1 MRSSSTALRE
11 QRAARRAALAG
22 GRPIQYRL
30 PKPGAEPSL
39 IAPAVAPKAEEP
51 EELFEDYTPMVR
63 GVLRAATTLFLSQ
76 ALSAILIANYL
87 GGQLQIR
94 FYFKLFPYVAILSSR
109 DLFVS
114 ILTWSTT
121 IAVSF
126 TCIAILTGLARHR
139 HEQKLLDGWAT
150 GLFMSGLLLVMQYV
164 RHVLDPPAIDGWVL
178 AQTAAG
184 VVAATV
190 IFLGFRPE
198 VDRPTQSRHSAGPK
212 TVQAGESKRTQPRN
226 KIERV
231 TR

>member
-1 MRSSSTALRE
+1 MRTSATALRE

-30 PKPGAEPSL
+30 PKPTDEP
-39 IAPAVAPKAEEP
+39 APTSPIDVQSAQEP
-51 EELFEDYTPMVR
+51 DELVEDYTPLVR

-76 ALSAILIANYL
+76 ALSAILIANYV

-94 FYFKLFPYVAILSSR
+94 FYFKVVPYVAILASR
-109 DLFVS
+109 DLFVA

-121 IAVSF
+121 FAVTL
-126 TCIAILTGLARHR
+126 TCLAVLSGLARHR
-139 HEQKLLDGWAT
+139 DEQKLLDGWAT

-164 RHVLDPPAIDGWVL
+164 RHVLDPPAIDGWIL

-184 VVAATV
+184 VVAASV

-198 VDRPTQSRHSAGPK
+198 VEMPAQGRRSNGPS
-212 TVQAGESKRTQPRN
+212 TVRDGATKRNQPRN
-226 KIERV
+226 RTERV
-231 TR
+231 PQ